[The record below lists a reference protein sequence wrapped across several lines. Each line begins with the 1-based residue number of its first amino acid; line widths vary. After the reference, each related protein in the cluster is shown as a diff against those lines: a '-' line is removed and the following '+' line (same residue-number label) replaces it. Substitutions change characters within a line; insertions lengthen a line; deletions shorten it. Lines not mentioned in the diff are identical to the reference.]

1 MPKTSME
8 KDELLQELAYLDQAE
23 YIDKQAYAQLVKIVE
38 QHFSEPTR
46 ATVKLMAVNTVV
58 KMINAMPKD
67 ERKELKSK
75 LFPEQSTE
83 PVKDTAQKTVEQA
96 GEVDKE
102 RAMLRILNRWEMD
115 DMYPVRELIKDTKQL
130 LTQKRVVS
138 MKWIE
143 KKADYFIDNVIDWDT
158 KE

>member
-1 MPKTSME
+1 ME